1 MPSSPEP
8 REAAAGDRPAAG
20 GHRTHLHRR
29 SRLPVD
35 ARAAT
40 PVPDAAGGRR
50 PRRWSLLLFALAYL
64 SPYFVAWQYNELD
77 TSAFLSPPSA
87 EHWFGTTQNG
97 FDMFALTMRGMQKS
111 LIIGLLGAL
120 IATSLAAVVGSFAG
134 YFGGRLNTM
143 LLVLV
148 DLLLV
153 LPAFLIIAILSP
165 AFRGRTWL
173 LFVVLLSVFH
183 WMVTSR
189 IVRGMTL
196 SLKEREFVQA
206 ARFMGVP
213 GWRIIFRHILP
224 NMSSLLIIDAT
235 VNVSALILAEVG
247 PVVLR
252 LRRAAAG
259 RVARDAHR
267 QLRQCGPHLPVAVLL
282 SRPRRSSCSCCRSTW
297 SATRCATRSI
307 RTQPAGAPGEPSRL
321 STHRSVAD
329 PGRRRP
335 RGHVPQR
342 GRRRVGGARHLVSGA
357 HRRGAR
363 HRRRIRVG
371 QVRVVAGGHGPAAG
385 ERARDGIGPLSRA
398 RADRAERSRAV
409 RHSRAGASR

>member
-1 MPSSPEP
+1 MPTPPEVKS
-8 REAAAGDRPAAG
+8 AAIPAIAQPQAVIEPTVIDETVS
-20 GHRTHLHRR
+20 RWTLVRR
-29 SRLPVD
+29 RLVRKPQAIIGLAV
-35 ARAAT
+35 
-40 PVPDAAGGRR
+40 VVV
-50 PRRWSLLLFALAYL
+50 LFALAYL
-64 SPYFVAWQYNELD
+64 SPFFVRWQYNELD

-120 IATSLAAVVGSFAG
+120 IATALAAVVGAFAG
-134 YFGGRLNTM
+134 YFGGKLNTF

-153 LPAFLIIAILSP
+153 LPSFLIIAILSP

-173 LFVVLLSVFH
+173 LFVVLLSIFS

-206 ARFMGVP
+206 AKFMGVP

-247 PVVLR
+247 LSFFGFGVQPPDVSLGTLIGNYANAALTYPWQFYFPAAALVVLVLSINLVGDA
-252 LRRAAAG
+252 LRDALDPNAAG
-259 RVARDAHR
+259 R
-267 QLRQCGPHLPVAVLL
+267 
-282 SRPRRSSCSCCRSTW
+282 T
-297 SATRCATRSI
+297 
-307 RTQPAGAPGEPSRL
+307 
-321 STHRSVAD
+321 
-329 PGRRRP
+329 
-335 RGHVPQR
+335 
-342 GRRRVGGARHLVSGA
+342 
-357 HRRGAR
+357 
-363 HRRRIRVG
+363 
-371 QVRVVAGGHGPAAG
+371 
-385 ERARDGIGPLSRA
+385 
-398 RADRAERSRAV
+398 
-409 RHSRAGASR
+409 AS

>member
-1 MPSSPEP
+1 MASSSEP
-8 REAAAGDRPAAG
+8 TEG
-20 GHRTHLHRR
+20 
-29 SRLPVD
+29 
-35 ARAAT
+35 AT
-40 PVPDAAGGRR
+40 PAIVQPTPVVEPTTVDETASRWTLVRR
-50 PRRWSLLLFALAYL
+50 RLFRQPRALIGIILVVLLFALAYL
-64 SPYFVAWQYNELD
+64 SPYFVTWQYEQLD
-77 TSAFLSPPSA
+77 TRAFLSPPSA

-120 IATSLAAVVGSFAG
+120 ISTSLAAIVGSFAG
-134 YFGGRLNTM
+134 YFGGRLNTI

-196 SLKEREFVQA
+196 SLKEREFVHA

-247 PVVLR
+247 LSFFGFGVQPPDVSLGTLIGGYANAALTYPWQFYFPAASLVILVLSINMVGDA
-252 LRRAAAG
+252 L
-259 RVARDAHR
+259 RDA
-267 QLRQCGPHLPVAVLL
+267 LDPH
-282 SRPRRSSCSCCRSTW
+282 
-297 SATRCATRSI
+297 
-307 RTQPAGAPGEPSRL
+307 APG
-321 STHRSVAD
+321 RSV
-329 PGRRRP
+329 R
-335 RGHVPQR
+335 
-342 GRRRVGGARHLVSGA
+342 
-357 HRRGAR
+357 
-363 HRRRIRVG
+363 
-371 QVRVVAGGHGPAAG
+371 
-385 ERARDGIGPLSRA
+385 
-398 RADRAERSRAV
+398 
-409 RHSRAGASR
+409 